1 VIGELVNVNATFDL
15 SEINIFKSSYS
26 GGNDGCVGTSRDLL
40 SVGIAP
46 VVDTALGDRSPVLPF
61 TTAAFASFVA
71 AVKAGDPAFAYG
83 ERYVTP

>member
-1 VIGELVNVNATFDL
+1 MNPTFEL

-46 VVDTALGDRSPVLPF
+46 VVDTTLGDRSPVLPF
-61 TTAAFASFVA
+61 STAAFASFVA
-71 AVKAGDPAFAYG
+71 AVKAGDPAFAFG
-83 ERYVTP
+83 EQYVTP